1 MRQIHRKEV
10 DLALDPGDLRQ
21 RLAKIH
27 LRMAGIVPQR
37 HEYFAMPQTARQ
49 HVVLTMVIP
58 RVAVLVAKP
67 FENPLR
73 GVPLLSRPTFIRR
86 QDPVDDPG
94 KRIQLRTRRRPAP
107 PVSGWDRKRQHLGY
121 LPRVNAKLP
130 RRFPSAHTGFRGFPD
145 VVE

>member
-1 MRQIHRKEV
+1 
-10 DLALDPGDLRQ
+10 
-21 RLAKIH
+21 
-27 LRMAGIVPQR
+27 MAGIVPQR

-49 HVVLTMVIP
+49 HVVLNNGDP
-58 RVAVLVAKP
+58 ARVAVLVAKP

-107 PVSGWDRKRQHLGY
+107 PISRWDRKRQHLGY
-121 LPRVNAKLP
+121 CARVNAKLP
-130 RRFPSAHTGFRGFPD
+130 RRFPSAQTLDLYRVTNPPIKLHHLHPPPSAITPKGYLLP
-145 VVE
+145 